1 VSAGTATGP
10 LRATNDGFRN
20 IMSLLM
26 VFTISRIHQHFPI
39 LAPFRP
45 LMLLTLLGAFYALA
59 NPRFL
64 SKDYA
69 IKTWS
74 FKITM
79 AMGIMACI
87 SVPLGISMGASGMFI
102 LSEYSKVILFG
113 VLVLFAVRHTNDL
126 YRMVWSFVIAGG
138 CMAYLGI
145 FVYKM
150 KGTTGDPFVRIQSG
164 YSYDSNDL
172 ALVCVLCIVMALL
185 TFTTSGKRGK
195 LVSLGVLAALG
206 MTLAKTGSRGGFL
219 AMVVVVAALLVM
231 LRGVSLDKKLAFVA
245 VVGLG
250 LLVAA
255 PPGYWEKMASITSP
269 KEDYNWTSETGR
281 KAVFERGMGYMLSR
295 PLGGLGINNFGRAE
309 GTISARAQA
318 REFDPTLPGI
328 KWSVAHNSFV
338 QAGAEMGIPG
348 MVIFS
353 MLIFGTILQCTR
365 LRKHM
370 PPSWAK
376 GDPEQRFLLAASMY
390 LPIALIGFA
399 VGGFFVS
406 FAYLDPVYVL
416 VSFVG
421 GLQLSYA
428 DRARRDAAIA
438 ASGSASVVPIAS
450 PTRRYRGGL
459 PPSAG
464 KESALP
470 PPVLHLHPR

>member
-1 VSAGTATGP
+1 VSAGTATGQ

-113 VLVLFAVRHTNDL
+113 VLVLFAIRNGNDL

-138 CMAYLGI
+138 CLAYLGI

-150 KGTTGDPFVRIQSG
+150 KGTAGDPFVRIQSG

-172 ALVCVLCIVMALL
+172 ALVCVLSVVMALL
-185 TFTTSGKRGK
+185 TLTTSGKRGK

-219 AMVVVVAALLVM
+219 AMVVVIAALLVM

-250 LLVAA
+250 LFIAA
-255 PPGYWEKMASITSP
+255 PPGYWDKMASITSP

-318 REFDPTLPGI
+318 REFDPSLPGI

-348 MVIFS
+348 MIIFS
-353 MLIFGTILQCTR
+353 MLIFGTIRQSMR
-365 LRKHM
+365 LRKQM
-370 PPSWAK
+370 PREWAK
-376 GDPEQRFLLAASMY
+376 GDSEQRFLLAATMY
-390 LPIALIGFA
+390 FPIALIGFA

-421 GLQLSYA
+421 GLQVSHAERL
-428 DRARRDAAIA
+428 RRDSA
-438 ASGSASVVPIAS
+438 GASVGKDAPSSVVVP
-450 PTRRYRGGL
+450 RRYRGGL
-459 PPSAG
+459 PPATSR
-464 KESALP
+464 EPALP
-470 PPVLHLHPR
+470 PPVLRLRTQ